1 MCSALHCCHPGL
13 YFYMEKNSGMQKG
26 DPCRIFL
33 CVLPALT
40 FHFAR
45 LKFLLYLLLG
55 FPTST
60 APSFLPKA

>member
-1 MCSALHCCHPGL
+1 MCSALHCCHPRL
-13 YFYMEKNSGMQKG
+13 YFYMEKNSGMQRG